1 MKHTIRMMIMATLA
15 FDVVFDVVLSRFDL
29 HVLSTYIICRKRT
42 VYVLPYGSTDQSH
55 MYVVVSYCMDA
66 AHGVTLFDHVIVEC
80 PLPIAASLDVF
91 IVSCIHYNC
100 FSMFQCTAAACLCVM
115 LCLDL
120 AVVV

>member
-1 MKHTIRMMIMATLA
+1 MMSRSSIML
-15 FDVVFDVVLSRFDL
+15 
-29 HVLSTYIICRKRT
+29 
-42 VYVLPYGSTDQSH
+42 
-55 MYVVVSYCMDA
+55 
-66 AHGVTLFDHVIVEC
+66 IVEC
-80 PLPIAASLDVF
+80 SLRIAASLDVF